1 MAEDTTNQDN
11 LPNSGSSTGK
21 TNSFV
26 KGMVKD
32 YSEIFVP
39 EGVWTNAI
47 NAINTSHKGDEGNLG
62 NEQSNKY
69 CVSATYTIIGILHKY
84 RTEWVVFAT
93 DDTNS
98 EIGIFDEADCSYTVL
113 VNDRCLNFKK
123 KYLITGAVKYNADCT
138 YSAYWQ
144 DNNNPDRTL
153 ILDSSRIPYK
163 CTPIVDSCGEENC
176 TTELDC
182 EQLRLHP
189 HVQQPCVT
197 VETAIGSGQLQN
209 GSYQAVIAYSNN
221 GIRLT
226 DYSTPS
232 NPQALWDHSSFG
244 GSLDIFLSNLD
255 PNFEEYELVVI
266 SVIANQ
272 TVAKKIGNYDISQTK
287 VHLDQYLASLETIPL
302 QLIPLRSQI
311 YEKSKKMFSLNNYLI
326 RTSVTTQPYFNY
338 QPFANKIKVEWVAVQ
353 YPADYYWKG
362 GNKTGYMRDEVYPFF
377 IRWVYAT
384 GARSASYHIPG
395 RASLPSDVAVLPPT
409 NPDLLP
415 GKDKVWQIYDTST
428 AAGLTGTLSDGGVI
442 IKKGNMAYWE
452 STERYPDN
460 HPEIWG
466 NLCNQPIRHHK
477 MPSNETI
484 HIHDQAGD
492 KQVINIL
499 AVQFNNI
506 LHPIDNQGNPIKDII
521 GYEILRGSREG
532 NRTIVAKG
540 LFNNMLEYDVPG
552 ATAGSKKG
560 LIQNY
565 PYNDLRT
572 DPFLSSGITP
582 LRNYFSFNSPEIV
595 FVKPYLGRGVYS
607 KIYKEQ
613 YGVATGAYEIPYK
626 HPKFKI
632 ITDGAFITASVVALG
647 IALLTVMGKT
657 STTTT
662 NVGHKISTTDK
673 GSING
678 DFNGVLPPGDVGGS
692 FNGNID
698 NDVDITTQGSPINNT
713 STGTE
718 MSTEGNTGSAIS
730 NLVAYI
736 NQAFDNQITTGP
748 NSTLTAILSI
758 AAIVTT
764 TSFYWYQATQQLIEI
779 IRKLI
784 PYRNYVL
791 QYNSHGFYNTHG
803 QVSNT
808 NVPLGV
814 NPSFNRAIT
823 TGGLKYIGG
832 GVQDFNSFYRINNLF
847 RGKYVCLNLDKNS
860 TLPDITG
867 GNADVSKIHVTT
879 TDPFDIKNTKIA
891 SYYGALKLD
900 YENQYGK
907 LSSVVQIPTN
917 SCVYNTTQEL
927 NITHFTEPIF
937 GGDVYINRYTDKNP
951 YFFFNTWLIDEPDGT
966 EFNYRNYV
974 NGPKPQYYANF
985 EEYDMYSDF
994 DINLD
999 FSPPSINIETPSD
1012 KHHFYGTSPIGAFA
1026 VRNSWMYLFNNGVK
1040 DFFVES
1046 ELNMA
1051 FRDYGEDDWEKFYDV
1066 YGNSFND
1073 LQTMFRS
1080 DLISKPIYYK
1090 YDLSLSTA
1098 KLYNNFISWG
1108 LLLPADYDPV
1118 LYETCYQYFPYRGI
1132 YSLQQQDGLKRDNW
1146 RNFLPLNYYTFEGI
1160 VTNIKAVN
1168 SSGALVLYEDFSPSQ
1183 FVGVDTLK
1191 TDTGGTKITIGD
1203 GGLFANN
1210 IQSLV
1215 NAEDVIEYGA
1225 SISNRA
1231 TLNTPYGLFFVS
1243 QKAGKVVQYGA
1254 EGMNEIS
1261 KSGMKNWFLQNLPS
1275 PLLEAFPDYTEYDNP
1290 VAGIGVQAIYDAQ
1303 YELLYI
1309 TKRDYKPLDCVGYDP
1324 NFGFYNSCICE
1335 KVCPEGYT
1343 LINGECERTFDTSVC
1358 EDPTYAYNPITGQC
1372 EKIISTDLCP
1382 VGYTYTADALPVP
1395 ICTSTTGICDTD
1407 IVIIMDNSSSMT
1419 TTEMNQLN
1427 AFVDNIVSN
1436 LTSQISVD
1444 SVRIGIVKFTDC
1456 AGIITNLTSNITSIT
1471 NAINSPRYP
1480 INNPDFNTNYF
1491 EALCKGVQV
1500 LQGANNRPAGNKKI
1514 IFVTDGQ
1521 SNVYCN
1527 TIPTCWQTA
1536 GYNITFPLP
1545 NGSIAQDTQ
1554 VILDFSAYLKNT
1566 LGYDIILGV
1575 LGDDCEREKVL
1586 RSVGGGVLNP
1596 SITCTG
1602 GLPAIP
1608 TVNYPMS
1615 SVGAGLYGHAT
1626 YEADFDTALSI
1637 VSDIVAELQCTN
1649 TTPPIDCTDE
1659 DCTLNET
1666 DNTCDCI
1673 YKQDPSCSG
1682 EIVNIGNDVWVCRQV
1697 DVQPTVDCSIVTC
1710 NEAQGYTYNSITN
1723 KCEKIVTSPPCAG
1736 GYVFNTE
1743 TQECEPPAIDPVPMC
1758 PEGSVYNF
1766 ETNTC
1771 TTLELSS
1778 AIENT
1783 TTACKAD
1790 IIILLSVCPGN
1801 NPSVRRKP
1809 FIDRLIDNISAGLD
1823 NSVGDYRVQVMT
1835 TTHTPL
1841 RSAVQLYSGSTGF
1854 QGQSGFVTNASDY
1867 FKSFSYNPTG
1877 TCNQS
1882 NAIYKGLT
1890 DAANALYTANS
1901 RVNGDNTLP
1910 RTGVRKIIILV
1921 TDTPDWISTA
1931 PASTPSFNGCF
1942 ANNSANYP
1950 VPPATGHYPNTF
1962 AYVNEMR
1969 IAVNQA
1975 KCLLQNNPA
1984 LEIFVASN
1992 GIASGSLSLWGGTTV
2007 VQQYYD
2013 DLKSAGT
2020 VYNIDNSNAVT
2031 LADKLYDDIIAL
2043 QAEPGAPAVCSETTV
2058 YSCPQGCTLVNTN
2071 QCSCEVSTPPEI
2083 TCDPSCDI
2091 VADGDNAN
2099 CVCSIS
2105 SVPNQCG
2112 DCDIVDDL
2120 CSCLVQ
2126 VNPTVTPIRTPI
2138 SLEDPKFFEKIEWTV
2153 SYDPKNKMWLSF
2165 HDWHPSLMIP
2175 SYNHFFTIK
2184 DNGFWKHNERFD
2196 SFTNYYNID
2205 DADLTKD
2212 YGWEVEYNI
2221 VTPNQITTLR
2231 SIEYYME
2238 AYKYYNDGKDMFHIL
2253 DENFDRAIVYNSE
2266 QVSPLLA
2273 LKLKDKNSPLQ
2284 PLQYPIVSAVNTQIL
2299 ASKEENKYRF
2309 NNFYDITKDRHEFPS
2324 SNPIVPMFVTAP
2336 DGYHKNI
2343 NAAYVDVFKPA
2354 TEHKK
2359 FRHFGNKIILR
2370 KTQSGDK
2377 KMLLKLV
2384 NSKMLNSPR

>member
-69 CVSATYTIIGILHKY
+69 CVSATYTIIGILHKSK
-84 RTEWVVFAT
+84 TQWVVFST
-93 DDTNS
+93 DDTDS
-98 EIGIFDEADCSYTVL
+98 EIGIFDESDCSYTVL

-123 KYLITGAVKYNADCT
+123 KYLITGAVKSNEDCT
-138 YSAYWQ
+138 DSAYWQ
-144 DNNNPDRTL
+144 DNNNPDRTM

-163 CTPIVDSCGEENC
+163 CTPIPNSCGEEEC

-189 HVQQPCVT
+189 FVKQPCVT
-197 VETAIGSGQLQN
+197 VETSIGSGQLQN
-209 GSYQAVIAYSNN
+209 GSYQAVIAYSSN
-221 GIRLT
+221 GIKLT

-244 GSLDIFLSNLD
+244 GSLDVFISNLD
-255 PNFEEYELVVI
+255 PNFDEYELVII

-287 VHLDQYLASLETIPL
+287 VHVDQYLASLETIPL
-302 QLIPLRSQI
+302 QLIPLKSQI
-311 YEKSKKMFSLNNYLI
+311 YEKSKKMFSLNSYLI

-338 QPFANKIKVEWVAVQ
+338 QPFANRIKVEWVAVQ

-377 IRWVYAT
+377 IRWVYTT

-395 RASLPSDVAVLPPT
+395 RAALPSDIAVLPPT

-415 GKDKVWQIYDTST
+415 GKDKVWQTYDTST
-428 AAGLTGTLSDGGVI
+428 AAGLSGTLPDGGVLI
-442 IKKGNMAYWE
+442 GKGNMAYWE
-452 STERYPDN
+452 SSERYPNN

-466 NLCNQPIRHHK
+466 NLCGEPIRHHK
-477 MPSNETI
+477 MPSNETT
-484 HIHDQAGD
+484 HIHDTTGD
-492 KQVINIL
+492 FINIL

-506 LHPIDNQGNPIKDII
+506 LHPIDNQGNPIKDIV

-532 NRTIVAKG
+532 NRTVVAKG
-540 LFNNMLEYDVPG
+540 LFNNMLEYDIPG
-552 ATAGSKKG
+552 ATAGTRKG

-572 DPFLSSGITP
+572 DPFLDSNITP
-582 LRNYFSFNSPEIV
+582 LRDYFSFNSPETA
-595 FVKPYLGRGVYS
+595 FVKPYLGTGVYTR
-607 KIYKEQ
+607 IYKEQ

-626 HPKFKI
+626 HPKEKL
-632 ITDGAFITASVVALG
+632 ITDFAFTIAGLAGLG
-647 IALLTVMGKT
+647 IALLSITGKYTTETETRDLDQRTVPAQTLSGNLVHGTVTSGSGTTGSSGQMGTVQNSWTTPDWEKATIVSREGTAASLLADQVISNTNAIFST

-662 NVGHKISTTDK
+662 GAA
-673 GSING
+673 
-678 DFNGVLPPGDVGGS
+678 
-692 FNGNID
+692 
-698 NDVDITTQGSPINNT
+698 QGST
-713 STGTE
+713 
-718 MSTEGNTGSAIS
+718 
-730 NLVAYI
+730 LVA
-736 NQAFDNQITTGP
+736 
-748 NSTLTAILSI
+748 ILNGI
-758 AAIVTT
+758 ALATVGYYY
-764 TSFYWYQATQQLIEI
+764 FYQATEQVLEI
-779 IRKLI
+779 IYKI
-784 PYRNYVL
+784 ISYRNYVL

-803 QVSNT
+803 QVLNT
-808 NVPLGV
+808 NVPIGT
-814 NPSFNRAIT
+814 NPSFNRVIT
-823 TGGLKYIGG
+823 RGGLKYIGT
-832 GVQDFNSFYRINNLF
+832 GVQDFNASYRINNLF
-847 RGKYVCLNLDKNS
+847 RGKYVCVNLDNNS

-867 GNADVSKIHVTT
+867 VNADVSKINVNP
-879 TDPFDIKNTKIA
+879 DYPFNIKNTKIA

-900 YENQYGK
+900 YENQYGQ

-917 SCVYNTTQEL
+917 SCVYNTTPEL

-951 YFFFNTWLIDEPDGT
+951 YFFFNTWLINEPDGT
-966 EFNYRNYV
+966 EYNYRNYV
-974 NGPKPQYYANF
+974 NGPEPTYWANF
-985 EEYDMYSDF
+985 ERFDMSNFGISLSVTGIDINSPSDF
-994 DINLD
+994 HNLVRGSQSGLS
-999 FSPPSINIETPSD
+999 FS
-1012 KHHFYGTSPIGAFA
+1012 
-1026 VRNSWMYLFNNGVK
+1026 VQNSWMYLFNNGVK

-1051 FRDYGEDDWEKFYDV
+1051 FRDYGENDWEKFYDV

-1080 DLISKPIYYK
+1080 DLITKPVFYK

-1118 LYETCYQYFPYRGI
+1118 LYETCYQYFPTRGI

-1146 RNFLPLNYYTFEGI
+1146 RNFLPLNFYTFEGV
-1160 VTNIKAVN
+1160 VTNIKSVN
-1168 SSGALVLYEDFSPSQ
+1168 SSGALILYEDFSPSQ

-1191 TDTGGTKITIGD
+1191 TETGGTKITIGD

-1210 IQSLV
+1210 IQAIV

-1225 SISNRA
+1225 SISSRA

-1243 QKAGKVVQYGA
+1243 QKAGKVIQYGG
-1254 EGMNEIS
+1254 EGMVEIS
-1261 KSGMKNWFLQNLPS
+1261 KAGMKNWFLQNLPS
-1275 PLLEAFPDYTEYDNP
+1275 PLLQAFPDYTEYDNP

-1309 TKRDYKPLDCVGYDP
+1309 TKRDYKSLDCVGYDP

-1335 KVCPEGYT
+1335 KVCPDGYT
-1343 LINGECERTFDTSVC
+1343 LIDGECQRTFDSAVC
-1358 EDPTYAYNPITGQC
+1358 DDPDYEYNPITEKC

-1382 VGYTYTADALPVP
+1382 VGYTYNPDALPIP
-1395 ICTSTTGICDTD
+1395 TCTSTTGTCDTD

-1427 AFVDNIVSN
+1427 AFVNNIVSN
-1436 LTSQISVD
+1436 LTSQIASD

-1456 AGIITNLTSNITSIT
+1456 AGIITNLTSNITTIN
-1471 NAINSPRYP
+1471 NAISSPRYP
-1480 INNPDFNTNYF
+1480 INNVDFNTNYF

-1500 LQGANNRPAGNKKI
+1500 LQGTNNRPAGNKKI
-1514 IFVTDGQ
+1514 IFVTDGE
-1521 SNVYCN
+1521 SNVYCR
-1527 TIPTCWQTA
+1527 TFPTCWETS
-1536 GYNITFPLP
+1536 GYNVTYPLP
-1545 NGSIAQDTQ
+1545 NGTIAQDTQ
-1554 VILDFSAYLKNT
+1554 LILDFTAHLKNT
-1566 LGYDIILGV
+1566 LGYNIILGV
-1575 LGDDCEREKVL
+1575 LGNDCEREKVL

-1596 SITCTG
+1596 SIICEG

-1615 SVGAGLYGHAT
+1615 SVGTGLYGHAT
-1626 YEADFDTALSI
+1626 YESDFDSALDI
-1637 VSDIVAELQCTN
+1637 VADIVAELQCTN
-1649 TTPPIDCTDE
+1649 TTPAIECTDE
-1659 DCTLNET
+1659 DCVINET
-1666 DNTCDCI
+1666 TSKCDCI
-1673 YKQDPSCSG
+1673 DKQNPLPCSG
-1682 EIVNIGNDVWVCRQV
+1682 ELVNLGNDVWVCR
-1697 DVQPTVDCSIVTC
+1697 DIDIQPTIDCSIVTC
-1710 NEAQGYTYNSITN
+1710 NESEGYTYNPVTN
-1723 KCEKIVTSPPCAG
+1723 KCEKIVTYPPCAG
-1736 GYVFNTE
+1736 GYVFNPE
-1743 TQECEPPAIDPVPMC
+1743 TQECEPPALEPVPMC

-1771 TTLELSS
+1771 TTVELSP
-1778 AIENT
+1778 ATENT
-1783 TTACKAD
+1783 ATACRAD

-1809 FIDRLIDNISAGLD
+1809 FIDRIIDNIAAGLD

-1835 TTHTPL
+1835 TTHTT
-1841 RSAVQLYSGSTGF
+1841 SSSTVQLYSGSTGF
-1854 QGQSGFVTNASDY
+1854 NGQSGFVTKASDY
-1867 FKSFSYNPTG
+1867 FKSFSYNPAG

-1890 DAANALYTANS
+1890 DAANVLYTAPA
-1901 RVNGDNTLP
+1901 RVNGVNTP
-1910 RTGVRKIIILV
+1910 SRTGVRKIIILV
-1921 TDTPDWISTA
+1921 TDTPDIISTA
-1931 PASTPSFNGCF
+1931 PASTPAFGGCF
-1942 ANNSANYP
+1942 ANNTANYP
-1950 VPPATGHYPNTF
+1950 VPPATGNYPNTF
-1962 AYVNEMR
+1962 LAYEEMR

-1975 KCLLQNNPA
+1975 KCLVAANPA

-1992 GIASGSLSLWGGTTV
+1992 GVTSGGSLSFWGGTTT
-2007 VQQYYD
+2007 VQQYYND
-2013 DLKSAGT
+2013 VKSVGS

-2031 LADKLYDDIIAL
+2031 LANNLYADMIAIP
-2043 QAEPGAPAVCSETTV
+2043 AATGAPAVCSTLTT
-2058 YSCPQGCTLVNTN
+2058 YSCSEGCTLVNGDE
-2071 QCSCEVSTPPEI
+2071 CACEVSSPPEI

-2099 CVCSIS
+2099 CVCGIS

-2112 DCDIVDDL
+2112 DCEIVDDL

-2126 VNPTVTPIRTPI
+2126 VNPTITPIRTPI
-2138 SLEDPKFFEKIEWTV
+2138 SLDDPKFFEKIEWTV

-2175 SYNHFFTIK
+2175 SYSHFFTIK
-2184 DNGFWKHNERFD
+2184 DNSFWKHNERFD
-2196 SFTNYYNID
+2196 SFTNYYNVD
-2205 DADLTKD
+2205 DLDITKD

-2253 DENFDRAIVYNSE
+2253 DENFDRAIIYNSE
-2266 QVSPLLA
+2266 QISPLLA
-2273 LKLKDKNSPLQ
+2273 LKIKDKNSPLQ
-2284 PLQYPIVSAVNTQIL
+2284 PLQYPIVGPINTQIL

-2309 NNFYDITKDRHEFPS
+2309 NNFYDITKDRHEFIS
-2324 SNPIVPMFVTAP
+2324 AAPIVPMFITAP
-2336 DGYHKNI
+2336 NGYTKSI
-2343 NAAYVDVFKPA
+2343 NPAYVDVFKPA
-2354 TEHKK
+2354 IEHKK